1 MGISQTGNH
10 VVLLGDSIFDN
21 ATYVPG
27 ERPVIDQLRQHL
39 PKGWQATLAAVDG
52 DTTPGLF
59 DQTQRLPPSATHLI
73 ISSGGNDAL
82 QELERL
88 NLPVDS
94 MRSALTRLADIHETF
109 ETKYRAMLEH
119 VQSLGKHVAVCTIYE
134 SVPGLERYL
143 RSTLSLFNDV
153 ILREAIRAR
162 IPVIDLRHICT
173 LPSDYSALSP
183 IEPSSAGGMK
193 IAKAI
198 AALLLNHE
206 LNVQGT
212 LIITGGVNP

>member
-1 MGISQTGNH
+1 MGINQTGNH

-21 ATYVPG
+21 ATYVPS
-27 ERPVIDQLRQHL
+27 ELPVIDQLFQHL

-59 DQTQRLPPSATHLI
+59 NQTQRLPPSASHLI
-73 ISSGGNDAL
+73 VSSGGNDAL

-94 MRSALTRLADIHETF
+94 MRSALTHLADIHEAF
-109 ETKYRAMLEH
+109 EANYRAMLEH
-119 VQSLGKHVAVCTIYE
+119 LQSLGRHVAVCTIYE
-134 SVPGLERYL
+134 SIPGLDRHL
-143 RSTLSLFNDV
+143 RMALSLFNDV

-162 IPVIDLRHICT
+162 VPVIDLRHICT
-173 LPSDYSALSP
+173 LPSDYSVISP
-183 IEPSSAGGMK
+183 IEPSSSGGMK

-198 AALLLNHE
+198 AALLLSHDF
-206 LNVQGT
+206 NVPGT
-212 LIITGGVNP
+212 TIVSGA

>member
-1 MGISQTGNH
+1 MGINQTGNH

-27 ERPVIDQLRQHL
+27 ELPVIDQLRQHL

-82 QELERL
+82 RELERL

-109 ETKYRAMLEH
+109 ETKYRAMLKH
-119 VQSLGKHVAVCTIYE
+119 VESLGRHVAVCTIYE
-134 SVPGLERYL
+134 SIPGLDRSL

-153 ILREAIRAR
+153 ILREAIRAQ

-173 LPSDYSALSP
+173 LPSDYSSLSP
-183 IEPSSAGGMK
+183 IEPSSTGGMK

-198 AALLLNHE
+198 AALLLSHDF
-206 LNVQGT
+206 NVPGT
-212 LIITGGVNP
+212 TIVSGA